1 LIKDNRD
8 WLFEQS
14 EQIAAVYVAKY
25 VKSARANSI
34 TIFDRSDF
42 DLGPSLSE

>member
-8 WLFEQS
+8 WLFEKS
-14 EQIAAVYVAKY
+14 EQIAAVYVTKY
-25 VKSARANSI
+25 VNTARANSI

-42 DLGPSLSE
+42 GLEPLLAE